1 MIETQDSKKN
11 RGGYY
16 TPQKLTDF
24 IAKWAISTPSD
35 KILEP
40 SAGDGRFVDSAYK
53 VFQNFDVAF
62 NTDQILAIEY
72 NESEALKIDNNKAKV
87 INSDFFKFFQE
98 KLQNK
103 ETFNVILGNPPFIRY
118 QSIDKEISAKA
129 FDSMIYYGFNPNK
142 MTNLWAPFLL
152 LSAELLTADGR
163 LGMIIPAELL
173 QVDYAAEIRAYLLQK
188 FSELTL
194 ISFNDNLFEGAQQEI
209 VVLLGKIKSKNTG
222 FRFIELNSLSDLE
235 TIELDNEATFVKD
248 IEISKEKWLKYFLT
262 PNEINNFKS
271 AISNSKLKLF
281 DDIAEVNVGVVTG
294 QNNFFVVNKEIIDTF
309 DLENDSLIDI
319 ISRAEQINGIE
330 LNNSRLKE
338 LYNENKKVKLF
349 MPKKVLSNN
358 ERKYIDFGESKEYH
372 SGYKTR
378 IRKEWYR
385 VPVSWAPEAFFLRQ
399 VHEYPKIV
407 INKTNATNTD
417 TLHKVRARKNYEI
430 GNIALS
436 FLNSL
441 TLLQCELTGRSYGG
455 GVLTFEPGEVRSLK
469 VPYYQF
475 DAVERSMLMKLLSNG
490 EIQQAVDI
498 VDEIVLKNKC
508 NFSKQEILKFKSGWL
523 RLKKRRLNRKKKVY
537 NLSI

>member
-35 KILEP
+35 KVLEP

-222 FRFIELNSLSDLE
+222 FRFIELNSL
-235 TIELDNEATFVKD
+235 
-248 IEISKEKWLKYFLT
+248 
-262 PNEINNFKS
+262 
-271 AISNSKLKLF
+271 
-281 DDIAEVNVGVVTG
+281 
-294 QNNFFVVNKEIIDTF
+294 
-309 DLENDSLIDI
+309 
-319 ISRAEQINGIE
+319 
-330 LNNSRLKE
+330 
-338 LYNENKKVKLF
+338 
-349 MPKKVLSNN
+349 
-358 ERKYIDFGESKEYH
+358 
-372 SGYKTR
+372 
-378 IRKEWYR
+378 
-385 VPVSWAPEAFFLRQ
+385 
-399 VHEYPKIV
+399 
-407 INKTNATNTD
+407 
-417 TLHKVRARKNYEI
+417 
-430 GNIALS
+430 
-436 FLNSL
+436 
-441 TLLQCELTGRSYGG
+441 
-455 GVLTFEPGEVRSLK
+455 
-469 VPYYQF
+469 
-475 DAVERSMLMKLLSNG
+475 
-490 EIQQAVDI
+490 
-498 VDEIVLKNKC
+498 
-508 NFSKQEILKFKSGWL
+508 
-523 RLKKRRLNRKKKVY
+523 
-537 NLSI
+537 